1 MNGRRAL
8 AALVLLIGLGASAPV
23 VADARIPAPPSA
35 SAPPPAIPDDDPVV
49 VEVVTFGPGDHP
61 FSRFGHNALRIRDRR
76 THADLIY
83 NFGTFS
89 IVPGMVNQF
98 LHKTLR
104 YWLLRGST
112 AGVLAS
118 YQAENRSIEVQRL
131 NLTPAQKSDLVQRL
145 DVNARPENREYK
157 YDYFLDNCSTRVRD
171 TLDVVLGGRV
181 RAAAGQPASFTLRD
195 HALRMVSGDL
205 SLYLALLIVLGPPAD
220 RPIDAWTEDFL
231 PQMLQRTLRQV
242 TLDEAGHPLVAEE
255 RTLFEARRVPP
266 PPTPP
271 RRWPFFLMAGLL
283 AAAACLGLARWGR
296 RAWFPRALFGL
307 SAAVFGL
314 VSAGLGGFLLWA
326 WVATPHLAVH
336 RNQNILLFT
345 PFVVAFLVLGPGV
358 ALGRAGAVRAFAL
371 VAAVALACAVVAC
384 LFKLLPFAHQA
395 NGSLILFM
403 LPLWTGYFVGARL
416 LRKPA

>member
-1 MNGRRAL
+1 VIGRRAL
-8 AALVLLIGLGASAPV
+8 AALALVAV
-23 VADARIPAPPSA
+23 VAAGRPAAAQPSP
-35 SAPPPAIPDDDPVV
+35 SSPAADDDPVV
-49 VEVVTFGPGDHP
+49 VEVVTFGPGNHP

-76 THADLIY
+76 TRADVIY

-118 YQAENRSIEVQRL
+118 YQAENRSIEVQEL
-131 NLTPAQKSDLVQRL
+131 TLTPAEKAELVQRL
-145 DVNARPENREYK
+145 EVNARPENREYK

-171 TLDVVLGGRV
+171 TLDGVLGGRV

-195 HALRMVSGDL
+195 HALRMVSPDL
-205 SLYLALLIVLGPPAD
+205 PLYLALLIVLGPPAD

-231 PQMLQRTLRQV
+231 PQMLQRTLRRVQRDDGGGA
-242 TLDEAGHPLVAEE
+242 TRPLVAQE
-255 RTLFEARRVPP
+255 RTLFEANRTPP
-266 PPTPP
+266 PAAPP
-271 RRWPFFLMAGLL
+271 RRWPFFLLAGLL
-283 AAAACLGLARWGR
+283 TGAACFGLARWGR
-296 RAWFPRALFGL
+296 RAWFPRTLFGL
-307 SAAVFGL
+307 SATVFGL

-345 PFVVAFLVLGPGV
+345 PFVLAFLVLGPGV
-358 ALGRAGAVRAFAL
+358 ALGRAGAIRAFGRVAG
-371 VAAVALACAVVAC
+371 AAVACAVVAC
-384 LFKLLPFAHQA
+384 AFKVLPFAHQA
-395 NGSLILFM
+395 NASLILFM
-403 LPLWTGYFVGARL
+403 LPLWSGYVLGARA
-416 LRKPA
+416 LRAHA